1 MNHNLLNYQ
10 PAKAEAKV
18 NVLIQMPSQFLRP
31 FVKRFVVIE
40 FPFER
45 KLKLL
50 PDTNLVAE
58 FGFRGEQAFD
68 GTTNLP
74 RAVISGFWDIART
87 RTYAA
92 GSAILLAIFT
102 EAGAAAL
109 LREPLDT
116 LFNKTTT
123 MDDLLS
129 RPAELGLI
137 DEQLSAATNHA
148 QRVRIVEKFLLTRV
162 RNNGVDPFVSTAVA
176 RIEESEAGI
185 RIEEL
190 ARRVGLSQS
199 ALERRF
205 RRNVGASPKQFASI
219 LRLKNSIHLRAR
231 GHDFTSIA
239 YSAGYSDQSHF
250 TNEFKRVTGLAPSAF
265 FQHTA
270 ICRTSASLQ
279 VAFATN

>member
-1 MNHNLLNYQ
+1 VKPNLPNHRL
-10 PAKAEAKV
+10 AKAEAKA

-31 FVKRFVVIE
+31 FVKRFVVVE

-58 FGFRGEQAFD
+58 FRFTGEQAFD
-68 GTTNLP
+68 GTAKLP
-74 RAVISGFWDIART
+74 RAVISGLWDIART
-87 RTYAA
+87 RTYAG
-92 GSAILLAIFT
+92 GSAILMVLFT
-102 EAGAAAL
+102 EAGGAAL
-109 LREPLDT
+109 LREPLEK
-116 LFNKTTT
+116 LFNKTTA
-123 MDDLLS
+123 MENVLS
-129 RPAELGLI
+129 RPTELGVI
-137 DEQLSAATNHA
+137 DEQLSAAKNHS
-148 QRVRIVEKFLLTRV
+148 QRVQIVEGFLVKRV
-162 RNNGVDPFVSTAVA
+162 HNNGVDPFVSAAVA
-176 RIEESEAGI
+176 RIEGTQASI

-205 RRNVGASPKQFASI
+205 RRHVGTSPKQFASI
-219 LRLKNSIHLRAR
+219 LRLKNSIHLRSR

-250 TNEFKRVTGLAPSAF
+250 TNEFKRITGLAPSAF
-265 FQHTA
+265 FQQTA

>member
-1 MNHNLLNYQ
+1 MNHNLLNHR
-10 PAKAEAKV
+10 PAKADAKA
-18 NVLIQMPSQFLRP
+18 NVLIQMPSELLRP
-31 FVKRFVVIE
+31 FVKRFVVVE

-58 FGFRGEQAFD
+58 FGFKGKQAFD
-68 GTTNLP
+68 GATNLP
-74 RAVISGFWDIART
+74 RGVISGLWDVART
-87 RTYAA
+87 RTYAG
-92 GSAILLAIFT
+92 GSAILMVLFT
-102 EAGAAAL
+102 EAGAAAFL
-109 LREPLDT
+109 PEPLEG
-116 LFNKTTT
+116 LFNKTTAL
-123 MDDLLS
+123 DNLLS
-129 RPAELGLI
+129 CPAEISLI
-137 DEQLSAATNHA
+137 DEQLSAAKNHA
-148 QRVRIVEKFLLTRV
+148 QRVQIVEKFLLMRV
-162 RNNGVDPFVSTAVA
+162 QNNGADPFVSTAVA
-176 RIEESEAGI
+176 RIEESQASI
-185 RIEEL
+185 RMEEL

-250 TNEFKRVTGLAPSAF
+250 TNEFKRVTGIAPSVF
-265 FQHTA
+265 FQQST
-270 ICRTSASLQ
+270 ICRTSALLQ